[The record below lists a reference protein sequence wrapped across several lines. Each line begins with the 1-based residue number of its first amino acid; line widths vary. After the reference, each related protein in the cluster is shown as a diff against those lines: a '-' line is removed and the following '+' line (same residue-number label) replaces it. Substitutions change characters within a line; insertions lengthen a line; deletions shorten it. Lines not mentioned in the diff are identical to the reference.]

1 MLNYYFY
8 TGYTQDGNF
17 KFGFKRDFDLKNL
30 KIELREKNIF
40 IKKVYTLP
48 FFSKKEKS
56 EDIII
61 LFSQAKMFVK
71 NGYSFEKIFEI
82 LSENK
87 NLKIYIDKM
96 KNSLEKGDG
105 LYEIFKNSGLDLKN
119 SECMLIKSGE
129 KSGNIYKAFDDIENE
144 IKNREN
150 LKKDIIK
157 IMIYPLIVLIMVIFL
172 VVFMGVYIL
181 PDFIKIIKETSQ
193 ELPFIT
199 KMIIKFVDNFY
210 FIFFLLLLIFFICK
224 SFLKNIKIREKIFQ
238 KLMLIKSFRYFQN
251 IVFVSNFTRIL
262 EVLLSSGITIIEAIN
277 LVKDETKH
285 IYFKEKLEIV
295 EENLKRGKTIGDSFE
310 NINIFSKIDLE
321 LIKSGEEAGELVET
335 FSIVAFKNKEKLK
348 EKMELGIKILEP
360 VTIIIIGII
369 TGGVFLGMYLPIF
382 QMMDNI

>member
-224 SFLKNIKIREKIFQ
+224 SLLKNIKIREKIFQ

-285 IYFKEKLEIV
+285 IYFKKKLEIV

-310 NINIFSKIDLE
+310 KISIFSKIDLE

-335 FSIVAFKNKEKLK
+335 FSIVALKNKEKLK